1 MNLNKAEDKLLI
13 SRLRELRNVKP
24 EKEWVSSAK
33 LSILGQEEK
42 RTFLPFFQP
51 ALAGVT
57 FALALLVFGFA
68 QNSLPGDLLYS
79 LKRVSEDGRMI
90 FVSDQIREQI
100 NLEMANK
107 RLTELAL
114 LAEKNETGRLPQAIN
129 EFQDSIAKLAT
140 DSSDESD
147 PVKNKEMVDKMA
159 NEMQTVMAYLGADI
173 GGEEFEELK
182 ERTDTEYVKYLIAD
196 MNERS
201 LTESQQ
207 DVLKQMIKLAEQG
220 EYLSALELYLTSQQ

>member
-33 LSILGQEEK
+33 LRILGEEEK
-42 RTFLPFFQP
+42 TAFFPFFQP
-51 ALAGVT
+51 ALVGAT

-90 FVSDQIREQI
+90 FVSDQIREQV

-114 LAEKNETGRLPQAIN
+114 LAEKKETGRLPQAIN
-129 EFQDSIAKLAT
+129 DFQDSIAKLAT
-140 DSSDESD
+140 DSSDKSD
-147 PVKNKEMVDKMA
+147 PVKNKEMVDRMA

-182 ERTDTEYVKYLIAD
+182 ERTNIEYVKYLIAD
-196 MNERS
+196 MSERS

-207 DVLKQMIKLAEQG
+207 NVLKQMIQLAEQG
-220 EYLSALELYLTSQQ
+220 EYLTALELYLTSQQ